1 MHVCVQTVS
10 FGRIHPAE
18 VTTAASRLIS
28 SFVGEEGGEML
39 DAVDEEGEE
48 GMDEDEE
55 GDEEQEGEGQE

>member
-1 MHVCVQTVS
+1 
-10 FGRIHPAE
+10 
-18 VTTAASRLIS
+18 
-28 SFVGEEGGEML
+28 ML